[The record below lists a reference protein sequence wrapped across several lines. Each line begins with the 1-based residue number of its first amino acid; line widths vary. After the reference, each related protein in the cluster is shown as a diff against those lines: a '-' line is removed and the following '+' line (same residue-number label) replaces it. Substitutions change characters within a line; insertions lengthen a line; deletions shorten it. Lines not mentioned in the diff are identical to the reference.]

1 VPEFDNPG
9 NAPTLKVLDDLMD
22 SEYSTKLVSCVLRDS
37 IIIIW
42 FGFNYIEPV
51 LSRPF
56 MM

>member
-1 VPEFDNPG
+1 MPEFDNPG